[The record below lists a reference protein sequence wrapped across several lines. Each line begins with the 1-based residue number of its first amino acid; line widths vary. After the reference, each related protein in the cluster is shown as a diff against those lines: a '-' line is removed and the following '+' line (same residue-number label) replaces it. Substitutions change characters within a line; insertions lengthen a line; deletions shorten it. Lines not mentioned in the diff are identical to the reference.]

1 MNENT
6 IYTAITFAP
15 VQGFIEKSRKLR
27 DLYGSSLLL
36 SFLAEV
42 ICRGAKQKGHRLV
55 SPALVNNAKGTP
67 NQILIQ
73 GQYPEAQTL
82 FAKIWKIIVDTCQTA
97 IEKEYLPHESYCWN
111 RAWQAWGN
119 YTWEFFSATG
129 ETINDA
135 RKNVSEE
142 KRQRGWTSINWQ
154 GESSSLSGVDGIAW
168 SGMDKMKPDQNYD
181 DEVNQFW
188 QKLAQAL
195 PDSIV
200 DIEEENKTNKGEQ
213 LSIPELIKRLIL
225 LDNVKNQIN
234 QKVNDLIVTQPP
246 SIKKP
251 KSFKELNRKENKEW
265 TGWFMGDG
273 DKMGEYLTEIGDN
286 DEQLYQFSQL
296 LIEWGKA
303 LENELDT
310 LNISQVDHR
319 IVYAGGDDF
328 FGILSP
334 HGNSNT
340 FKPQCCLPLLYQLHD
355 RLWVKKLS
363 DSLKKQFN
371 SQRDLTPSIGFVWAA
386 PNVPQRDVLQHCRET
401 EKLAKNNGR
410 DRLAIRILFN
420 SGNHLDW
427 HCPWWF
433 LKDLLES
440 YRDRDGN
447 KNWTHFYNDVAVL
460 ESRHAFN
467 KDNYEVALSLL
478 DIYFQD
484 KRQIILDNLWNKE
497 NPKKT
502 GILGDQTQIKP
513 GNEHKLLN
521 EWIINLAKV
530 GFHLYD

>member
-1 MNENT
+1 MNEKT

-42 ICRGAKQKGHRLV
+42 ICRGAEQKNYKLV

-67 NQILIQ
+67 NQILLQ
-73 GQYPEAQTL
+73 GQYSDVQAL
-82 FAKIWKIIVDTCQTA
+82 FAKAWKIIVDTCQTV
-97 IEKEYLPHESYCWN
+97 IEEEYLPHESYCWN

-135 RKNVSEE
+135 RKNVNEE
-142 KRQRGWTSINWQ
+142 KRQRGWIGINWQ
-154 GESSSLSGVDGIAW
+154 GESSSLSGFDGIAW
-168 SGMDKMKPDQNYD
+168 SGMDKMNPDQNYD

-200 DIEEENKTNKGEQ
+200 DIGEENGTSKGER

-225 LDNVKNQIN
+225 LDGIKNQIN
-234 QKVNDLIVTQPP
+234 QKINDFIINQPP

-273 DKMGEYLTEIGDN
+273 DKMGEYLTEIGNN
-286 DEQLYQFSQL
+286 DDQLYQFSQR

-303 LENELDT
+303 LEDELDA
-310 LNISQVDHR
+310 LNITQVDHR

-328 FGILSP
+328 LGILSP
-334 HGNSNT
+334 HENSDT
-340 FKPQCCLPLLYQLHD
+340 FKPQHCLPLLYQLHD
-355 RLWVKKLS
+355 NLWVNLS
-363 DSLKKQFN
+363 NSLKKQFN
-371 SQRDLTPSIGFVWAA
+371 SKRELTPSVGFVWAA
-386 PNVPQRDVLQHCRET
+386 PGVPQRDVLQHCRET

-440 YRDRDGN
+440 YRDRDGQ

-467 KDNYEVALSLL
+467 DDSSTVAKALFE
-478 DIYFQD
+478 IYFDDQKIGFSNRTSQLLENNLQGTDSKTKVLPDTQD
-484 KRQIILDNLWNKE
+484 RTVNN
-497 NPKKT
+497 
-502 GILGDQTQIKP
+502 
-513 GNEHKLLN
+513 
-521 EWIINLAKV
+521 WIINLAKV

>member
-1 MNENT
+1 MSQK

-42 ICRGAKQKGHRLV
+42 ICRGAKQKNHRLV

-67 NQILIQ
+67 NQIIVR
-73 GQYPEAQTL
+73 GQYSDVPTL
-82 FAKIWKIIVDTCQTA
+82 FTKTWKMIVDTCQTA
-97 IEKEYLPHESYCWN
+97 IEQEYLPNESYCWH

-135 RKNVSEE
+135 RKNVSEH
-142 KRQRGWTSINWQ
+142 KRQRDWTGINWQ
-154 GESSSLSGVDGIAW
+154 GESSSLSGVDGVAW
-168 SGMDKMKPDQNYD
+168 PGMDRMNPNQNYD
-181 DEVNQFW
+181 HEINQFW

-195 PDSIV
+195 PDSII
-200 DIEEENKTNKGEQ
+200 DIGDENETGQGEK

-225 LDNVKNQIN
+225 LDHVKNQIN
-234 QKVNDLIVTQPP
+234 QKIHNLIINQPP
-246 SIKKP
+246 SIQKP
-251 KSFKELNRKENKEW
+251 PSFKELNRRENKEW

-286 DEQLYQFSQL
+286 GEQLYQFSRR

-303 LENELDT
+303 LEKELDALKIT
-310 LNISQVDHR
+310 EVDHR

-328 FGILSP
+328 FGILSARE
-334 HGNSNT
+334 NT
-340 FKPQCCLPLLYQLHD
+340 ESFKPQYCLPLLYQLHD
-355 RLWVKKLS
+355 RLWVEKLS
-363 DSLKKQFN
+363 NSLKNEFN
-371 SQRDLTPSIGFVWAA
+371 LQRDLTPSVGFVWAA
-386 PNVPQRDVLQHCRET
+386 PSVPQRDVLQHCRET

-440 YRDRDGN
+440 YRDRDGQ
-447 KNWTHFYNDVAVL
+447 KIGHIF
-460 ESRHAFN
+460 
-467 KDNYEVALSLL
+467 
-478 DIYFQD
+478 IMM
-484 KRQIILDNLWNKE
+484 
-497 NPKKT
+497 
-502 GILGDQTQIKP
+502 
-513 GNEHKLLN
+513 
-521 EWIINLAKV
+521 
-530 GFHLYD
+530 